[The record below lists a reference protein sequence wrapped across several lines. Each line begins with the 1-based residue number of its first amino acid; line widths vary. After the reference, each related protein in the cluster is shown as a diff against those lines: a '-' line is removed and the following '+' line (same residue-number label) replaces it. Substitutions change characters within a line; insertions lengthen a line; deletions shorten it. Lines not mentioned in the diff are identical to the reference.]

1 MKAYERLLNYVK
13 IDTTANDENPNC
25 PSSENQWVL
34 AKQLVAELQAM
45 GIENAFVD
53 EQCYVYAKIPAKGKH
68 SPHVIGFI
76 AHMDT
81 SPACPGGP
89 VNPSIIENYD
99 GKKITLKNGVIIDP
113 EEYSFLNDLLGD
125 TLVVTDG
132 ETLLGADNKAGV
144 SIIMT
149 LAEKLMR
156 ADAPDH
162 CAVCIGFTPDEEI
175 GRGADKF
182 DVKNFGA
189 DFAFTID
196 GGELGEIEYENFN
209 AASANVFIKGVNIHP
224 GSAKLKMK
232 NAIRLA
238 TKFDALL
245 PEFERPEY
253 TEGYEGFYHLMEIS
267 GNEEA
272 AKLAYIIRDH
282 DAEKFEQKIQNIYAI
297 CHFLNLQHGEGT
309 FTAEVKESYRNMKE
323 IVLQRPEILELAK
336 LGFEKAG
343 VVPKF
348 VPIRGGTDG
357 ARLSYMGLT
366 CPNLSTGAYNFH
378 SRKELASV
386 QAMNSMVEVLMH
398 IIQA

>member
-386 QAMNSMVEVLMH
+386 QAMDSMVEVLMH